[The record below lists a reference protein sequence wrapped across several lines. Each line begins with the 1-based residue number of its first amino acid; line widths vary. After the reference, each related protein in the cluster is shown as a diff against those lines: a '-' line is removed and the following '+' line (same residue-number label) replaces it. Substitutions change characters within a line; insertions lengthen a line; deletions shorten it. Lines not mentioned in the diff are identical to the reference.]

1 MKLLANIFTIFLV
14 YIFFITSVFSDIV
27 DKISINGNKRI
38 SNKTI
43 QMFANIEIKD
53 EISNKKINSILKDLY
68 DTNYFEDVN
77 VSFENKIL
85 TILVKE
91 YPIIQNINYEGIKSI
106 TLLERINNDKLIRE
120 KSPYNLITLEDEKNR
135 INKKVKELGYFD
147 SKIEI
152 LIEKL
157 NENLVNINFNI

>member
-85 TILVKE
+85 TK
-91 YPIIQNINYEGIKSI
+91 PNAS
-106 TLLERINNDKLIRE
+106 
-120 KSPYNLITLEDEKNR
+120 
-135 INKKVKELGYFD
+135 F
-147 SKIEI
+147 
-152 LIEKL
+152 
-157 NENLVNINFNI
+157 